1 MKLKKESTHQIINI
15 VLLLGYLVFN
25 AILLSRHEPW
35 RDEANVW
42 LMGRELSPIQL
53 FQEIKYQGHP
63 CLWYLSIMPFAK
75 AGFPLRTIEMI
86 SFLVMFVAAAIVV
99 WKSPLHGITK
109 AFCLFSPV
117 FTYFYSCI
125 ARNYCLIALL
135 LILLAW
141 QYPKRNDRCILYGL
155 LLGLMVQADTIAIAP
170 AGMISLMWLC
180 ENLWSGCRTRNWEGM
195 KKVLK
200 GIWIPAASLLLWGAQ
215 FCQVS
220 DSPQFTT
227 RDLGFSEL
235 LSETQNFSYGI
246 LSRMTGLEHKFCF
259 FFMFCCV
266 IVLAL
271 LTVKLKNAWA
281 AGVLLATFL
290 FQAVFSAIVYQ
301 LHMWHYLS
309 LCFTYIWML
318 WVLFYQ
324 VDGKRPDDKFCKVSL
339 GLLEILLVFLCIC
352 MFGNWNSERESS
364 SLESAI
370 SGLYSDGS
378 NTAGY
383 IRDNMD
389 KEDLIVT
396 TDVAMAATVVAELP
410 QYEFYYAGNG
420 KKETYADWTEEQSGS
435 ISLTELLAWA
445 KEKFSD
451 KQELYLIR
459 TENDCLSETENLSD
473 YEIVYQTEEKT
484 VKGEEYTIF
493 RIPLQ

>member
-1 MKLKKESTHQIINI
+1 MKLKKESVRRIVNI
-15 VLLLGYLVFN
+15 GLFLGYLVLN

-53 FQEIKYQGHP
+53 LQEIKYQGHP
-63 CLWYLSIMPFAK
+63 CLWYLLVMPFAK
-75 AGFPLRTIEMI
+75 AGFPLRTIEII
-86 SFLVMFVAAAIVV
+86 SFMVMAAAAAIFV
-99 WKSPLHGITK
+99 WKAPLHSITK

-141 QYPKRNDRCILYGL
+141 QYPKRNDRCMLYGL
-155 LLGLMVQADTIAIAP
+155 LLGLLIQADTIAIAQ
-170 AGMISLMWLC
+170 AGMISLMWFC
-180 ENLWSGCRTRNWEGM
+180 ENLWSGCRTGSREGM

-200 GIWIPAASLLLWGAQ
+200 GIWIPAASLLLWMVQ
-215 FCQVS
+215 FWQVS

-246 LSRMTGLEHKFCF
+246 LTRMTGLDHKFCSL
-259 FFMFCCV
+259 FMLCCV
-266 IVLAL
+266 IVLAVL
-271 LTVKLKNAWA
+271 ALKLKNAWA
-281 AGVLLATFL
+281 AGTLVATFL
-290 FQAVFSAIVYQ
+290 FQAVFSATIYQ

-318 WVLFYQ
+318 WVLFCQ
-324 VDGKRPDDKFCKVSL
+324 ADGKKPDDKLCKVLS
-339 GLLEILLVFLCIC
+339 GLLEILLIFFCIC
-352 MFGNWNSERESS
+352 LFGNWNSERESS
-364 SLESAI
+364 NLANAMN
-370 SGLYSDGS
+370 GLYSDGS

-383 IRDNMD
+383 IRENMD
-389 KEDLIVT
+389 EEDLIVT
-396 TDVAMAATVVAELP
+396 TDVAMASTVVAQLP

-420 KKETYADWTEEQSGS
+420 KRETYADWTEDQSGF
-435 ISLTELLAWA
+435 ISLTELLVWA
-445 KEKFSD
+445 KEEFSD
-451 KQELYLIR
+451 KQEFYLLR
-459 TENDCLSETENLSD
+459 TENDCLSETENLSS

-493 RIPLQ
+493 KIPLQ